1 VTELHDGADEGFHE
15 IQLSGK
21 QLVFLF
27 MATTVISVV
36 IFLCGVLV
44 GRGVR
49 GDTVTAAEATTASAQ
64 PSPSGAA
71 PPVDAPPPVDPPAG
85 TGDVVSYPKR
95 LESTRPVAEE
105 LKTTPAAKSE
115 PPAAPAERL
124 QPKPADAVPPPT
136 APPGPA
142 SAPLP
147 ASPPAATPASTPA
160 SITKP
165 AGNMVAPGARAG
177 AWAVQVVALSDR
189 SAANAVVQRLSGKG
203 YPAFVL
209 SPQAGAAVQHY
220 KVQVGRYPDRSEA
233 EKIKT
238 RLKKEEQFE
247 PIIVR

>member
-1 VTELHDGADEGFHE
+1 LSEDTTVTDVHDGADEGFHE

-44 GRGVR
+44 GRSVR
-49 GDTVTAAEATTASAQ
+49 GDTLTAAEATTASAP
-64 PSPSGAA
+64 PSTSTA
-71 PPVDAPPPVDPPAG
+71 PPPADAPPPVDPPAS
-85 TGDVVSYPKR
+85 TSDRITYPNR
-95 LESTRPVAEE
+95 LDSAAPVAEE
-105 LKTTPAAKSE
+105 LKAPPKNDPPPSRAAERAQPAPAETVPTAAAPATPSTAPKPGATTPA
-115 PPAAPAERL
+115 PA
-124 QPKPADAVPPPT
+124 Q
-136 APPGPA
+136 
-142 SAPLP
+142 
-147 ASPPAATPASTPA
+147 
-160 SITKP
+160 
-165 AGNMVAPGARAG
+165 GARPG

-189 SAANAVVQRLSGKG
+189 TAANAVVQRLSGKG

-209 SPQAGAAVQHY
+209 SPQAGTAVQHY

-233 EKIKT
+233 EQIKT

>member
-1 VTELHDGADEGFHE
+1 VTEMYEGADEGFHE

-27 MATTVISVV
+27 MATTVVSIV

-44 GRGVR
+44 GRGVK
-49 GDTVTAAEATTASAQ
+49 GDTLTAAEATTASAE

-71 PPVDAPPPVDPPAG
+71 PATPPSDAPPTVDPPAG
-85 TGDVVSYPKR
+85 TGERVTYPNR
-95 LESTRPVAEE
+95 LESTKPVAEE
-105 LKTTPAAKSE
+105 LKPTAEPRAEAKSD
-115 PPAAPAERL
+115 PPPPAERP
-124 QPKPADAVPPPT
+124 QPKPAEAA
-136 APPGPA
+136 APQP
-142 SAPLP
+142 
-147 ASPPAATPASTPA
+147 ATPQPA
-160 SITKP
+160 KP
-165 AGNMVAPGARAG
+165 AGTTAGAGPGARSG
-177 AWAVQVVALSDR
+177 VWAVQVVALSDKG
-189 SAANAVVQRLSGKG
+189 AAAAVVQRLAGKG

-233 EKIKT
+233 EQIKT

>member
-1 VTELHDGADEGFHE
+1 VTDLSHDGADEGFHE

-27 MATTVISVV
+27 MATTVVSVV

-44 GRGVR
+44 GRGVK
-49 GDTVTAAEATTASAQ
+49 GDTLTAAEATTASAQ
-64 PSPSGAA
+64 PSPSSVTPATVPADAPPAVDPPAGSKDRVTYPNRLESATPVAEDLKAPPEGKEGKEGKEAKDAKKEPKSDPPPPAA
-71 PPVDAPPPVDPPAG
+71 ERPQPRPVDAPPAQTPKPAG
-85 TGDVVSYPKR
+85 T
-95 LESTRPVAEE
+95 T
-105 LKTTPAAKSE
+105 
-115 PPAAPAERL
+115 
-124 QPKPADAVPPPT
+124 
-136 APPGPA
+136 
-142 SAPLP
+142 
-147 ASPPAATPASTPA
+147 ATP
-160 SITKP
+160 
-165 AGNMVAPGARAG
+165 GPGARPG

-189 SAANAVVQRLSGKG
+189 SAANAVVQRLNGKG

-233 EKIKT
+233 EQIKT

>member
-1 VTELHDGADEGFHE
+1 MKRDMSVTDLSHDGADEGFHE

-27 MATTVISVV
+27 MATTVVSIV

-49 GDTVTAAEATTASAQ
+49 GDTLTAAEATTASAQ
-64 PSPSGAA
+64 PSPSGPPAA
-71 PPVDAPPPVDPPAG
+71 ATPDAPPVDPPAA
-85 TGDVVSYPKR
+85 TSERLTYPNR
-95 LESTRPVAEE
+95 LENAKPVAED
-105 LKTTPAAKSE
+105 LKTTPERRSEAPKSD
-115 PPAAPAERL
+115 PPPPPPAERP
-124 QPKPADAVPPPT
+124 QPKPAET
-136 APPGPA
+136 AP
-142 SAPLP
+142 APQ
-147 ASPPAATPASTPA
+147 PP
-160 SITKP
+160 KP
-165 AGNMVAPGARAG
+165 AGTTPAPSQGARPG
-177 AWAVQVVALSDR
+177 VWAVQVVALSDKT
-189 SAANAVVQRLSGKG
+189 AANAVVQRLSGKG

-233 EKIKT
+233 EQIKT

>member
-1 VTELHDGADEGFHE
+1 VTDFSHDGADEGFHE

-49 GDTVTAAEATTASAQ
+49 GDTLTAAEATTASAQ
-64 PSPSGAA
+64 PSPASTT
-71 PPVDAPPPVDPPAG
+71 PPTPVADAPPAAGAPVGASDRI
-85 TGDVVSYPKR
+85 TYPNR
-95 LESTRPVAEE
+95 LESAKPVAEE
-105 LKTTPAAKSE
+105 LKATAEPKSD
-115 PPAAPAERL
+115 PPPPPAERP
-124 QPKPADAVPPPT
+124 QSKPADA
-136 APPGPA
+136 APPQQT
-142 SAPLP
+142 
-147 ASPPAATPASTPA
+147 PAAQAP
-160 SITKP
+160 KP
-165 AGNMVAPGARAG
+165 AGTATSAQGARG
-177 AWAVQVVALSDR
+177 GVWAVQVVALSDR
-189 SAANAVVQRLSGKG
+189 GAANAVVQRLNGKG

-233 EKIKT
+233 EQIKT